1 MKLLVVKDYEE
12 MSYVAS
18 KIFKDIIDEKADAVL
33 GLATGSTPIGL
44 YKKLIEMNR
53 NEEIDFCN
61 IKTVNLDEYV
71 GLGGE
76 NPKSYR
82 YFMNENLFNHINI
95 NKANTVVPNGLVEN
109 PEEEAKSYDKK
120 IEELGGIDI
129 QILGIGNNGHIGFNE
144 PDDFLISE
152 THVTNLAKSTIEANS
167 RFFKSINEVP
177 TKAIT
182 MGIRSIM
189 KAKKILLL
197 VNGEDKIRVIK
208 ELLNGNITT
217 SNPATILKLHEHLTI
232 IIDETMENKIKNDF
246 YK

>member
-12 MSYVAS
+12 MSSVVS
-18 KIFKDIIDEKADAVL
+18 KMLKDIINEKADAVL

-44 YKKLIEMNR
+44 YKKLIEMNE
-53 NEEIDFCN
+53 NKEIDFSN
-61 IKTVNLDEYV
+61 IKTINLDEYV
-71 GLGGE
+71 GLGEE
-76 NPKSYR
+76 NPQSYR

-95 NKANTVVPNGLVEN
+95 DKANTFVPDGLAEDL
-109 PEEEAKSYDKK
+109 EKETKSYDKK

-129 QILGIGNNGHIGFNE
+129 QILGIGSNGHIAFNE

-152 THVTNLAKSTIEANS
+152 THVTNLTKSTMEANS

-182 MGIRSIM
+182 MGIGQIM
-189 KAKKILLL
+189 KAKKVLLL
-197 VNGEDKIRVIK
+197 VKGEDKIEVIK

-217 SNPATILKLHEHLTI
+217 NNPATILKLHEDATI
-232 IIDETMENKIKNDF
+232 IIDETMKNKVK
-246 YK
+246 KC

>member
-12 MSYVAS
+12 MSCVVS
-18 KIFKDIIDEKADAVL
+18 EIFKDVITEKADAVL

-53 NEEIDFCN
+53 DKEIDFCN

-71 GLGGE
+71 GLGEE
-76 NPKSYR
+76 NPQSYR

-95 NKANTVVPNGLVEN
+95 DKTNTFVPNGLAEN
-109 PEEEAKSYDKK
+109 LEKEAKSYDKK

-129 QILGIGNNGHIGFNE
+129 QILGIGNNGHIAFNE

-152 THVTNLAKSTIEANS
+152 THVTNLSKSTIEANS
-167 RFFKSINEVP
+167 RFFKSINDVP

-182 MGIRSIM
+182 MGIGSIM

-197 VNGEDKIRVIK
+197 VKGEDKIRVIK

-217 SNPATILKLHEHLTI
+217 NNPATILKVHEDLTI

>member
-12 MSYVAS
+12 MSCVAA
-18 KIFKDIIDEKADAVL
+18 KIFKDIINEKPDAVL

-53 NEEIDFCN
+53 NKEIDFSN
-61 IKTVNLDEYV
+61 IKTINLDEYV
-71 GLGGE
+71 GLGKE
-76 NPKSYR
+76 NPQSYR

-95 NKANTVVPNGLVEN
+95 HKANTLVPNGLAEDI
-109 PEEEAKSYDKK
+109 EKEAKSYDKK

-129 QILGIGNNGHIGFNE
+129 QILGIGSNGHIAFNE
-144 PDDFLISE
+144 PDDFLIEE
-152 THVTNLAKSTIEANS
+152 THVTNLSQSTIEANS

-177 TKAIT
+177 TRAIT
-182 MGIRSIM
+182 MGIGSIM

-197 VNGEDKIRVIK
+197 VKGEDKVKAVK

-217 SNPATILKLHEHLTI
+217 KNPATILKLHEDVTI
-232 IIDETMENKIKNDF
+232 IMDETMENKDNF
-246 YK
+246 Y

>member
-12 MSYVAS
+12 MCCVAS
-18 KIFKDIIDEKADAVL
+18 KVFKDIIAEKPDAVL

-44 YKKLIEMNR
+44 YKKLIEKNR
-53 NEEIDFCN
+53 NKEIDFCN

-71 GLGGE
+71 GVGGE
-76 NPKSYR
+76 NPQSYR

-95 NKANTVVPNGLVEN
+95 DKANTFVPNGLAEK
-109 PEEEAKSYDKK
+109 PEKEAKSYDKK

-129 QILGIGNNGHIGFNE
+129 QILGIGNNGHIAFNE

-152 THVTNLAKSTIEANS
+152 THVTNLSKSTIEANS

-177 TKAIT
+177 TKAIS
-182 MGIRSIM
+182 MGIGSIM

-197 VNGEDKIRVIK
+197 VNGEDKIRVVK

-217 SNPATILKLHEHLTI
+217 NNPATMLKLHEDVTI
-232 IIDETMENKIKNDF
+232 IIDETMKNKIDF
-246 YK
+246 

>member
-12 MSYVAS
+12 MSCVVS
-18 KIFKDIIDEKADAVL
+18 KIFKDIITEKADAVL

-44 YKKLIEMNR
+44 YKKLIEMNI
-53 NEEIDFCN
+53 NKEIDFCN

-71 GLGGE
+71 GLGVE
-76 NPKSYR
+76 NPQSYR

-95 NKANTVVPNGLVEN
+95 DKANTLVPDGLAEDL
-109 PEEEAKSYDKK
+109 EKETKSYDKK
-120 IEELGGIDI
+120 IEEIGGIDI
-129 QILGIGNNGHIGFNE
+129 QILGVGSNGHIAFNE

-182 MGIRSIM
+182 MGIGQIM
-189 KAKKILLL
+189 KAKKVLLL
-197 VNGEDKIRVIK
+197 VKGEDKTEVIK
-208 ELLNGNITT
+208 EILNGNITT
-217 SNPATILKLHEHLTI
+217 NNPATILKLHEDATI
-232 IIDETMENKIKNDF
+232 IIDETMKNKIK
-246 YK
+246 K